1 MKEIGNYKYTDE
13 QMIKI
18 NEYKTLINKMQKY
31 QDEMY
36 KELLQKELTL
46 QSSDDNEEFSKKD
59 EEFLFEYIF
68 NDYEITNDEKTPNE

>member
-1 MKEIGNYKYTDE
+1 MKQIGDYKYTDE

-31 QDEMY
+31 EEEMY

-46 QSSDDNEEFSKKD
+46 QSSDDNGEFSKRD

-68 NDYEITNDEKTPNE
+68 NHYEITNDEKTPNE

>member
-1 MKEIGNYKYTDE
+1 MKQIGDYKYTDE

-31 QDEMY
+31 EEEIY

-46 QSSDDNEEFSKKD
+46 QSSDDNGEFSKKD

>member
-18 NEYKTLINKMQKY
+18 NEYKTLINKMQKHE
-31 QDEMY
+31 DEMY

>member
-1 MKEIGNYKYTDE
+1 MKQIGDYKYTDE

-18 NEYKTLINKMQKY
+18 DEYKTLINKMQKY
-31 QDEMY
+31 EDEMY

-46 QSSDDNEEFSKKD
+46 QSSDDNGEFSKKD